1 MKRRVKAYSNQEF
14 LNSKNA
20 RALRILAEYLEPKAR
35 FEKYRIDDFS
45 YRGFSYTPL
54 YTTGVA
60 VLMGG
65 DLPPAYQTNVF
76 FVRLKLGL

>member
-1 MKRRVKAYSNQEF
+1 MKK
-14 LNSKNA
+14 
-20 RALRILAEYLEPKAR
+20 ILFIDRDGTLIKESPPTYQ
-35 FEKYRIDDFS
+35 IDDFS